1 MISRREA
8 ENIKKNEHS
17 RMGSKGIG
25 PEKIR
30 EFSFNQMGRLYAQ
43 LGPNLWSIFC
53 QLCKIDEWT
62 AEAYL
67 EGDTPDFLVEGPHAP
82 EDEQGAQH
90 KQKRRS
96 RQKALSVVLMM
107 GLTAFCRSRESN
119 VLQTMIGFY
128 LFSTNTRK
136 RVMGVFDHLGICI
149 SYDAVREA
157 LRNNAQKVRTELCA
171 RASGGQPILLTY
183 DNLRLTNKNNAASE
197 TLWHKSV
204 MYCFTAAAAARVF
217 LRMPRSLAI
226 RIGKDPDMLEA
237 AGCLESWTT
246 FWADASG
253 KPSPFVTVW
262 VPISY
267 QAPEKG

>member
-30 EFSFNQMGRLYAQ
+30 AFSFDQMGRLYAQ
-43 LGPNLWSIFC
+43 LAPNIWSVFC
-53 QLCKIDEWT
+53 QLCKIDERN

-67 EGDTPDFLVEGPHAP
+67 KGDTPDILVEGPHAP

-90 KQKRRS
+90 KQRRRS
-96 RQKALSVVLMM
+96 RQKALFVVLMM
-107 GLTAFCRSRESN
+107 SLTTFCRSRESN
-119 VLQTMIGFY
+119 VLQTMIEFY
-128 LFSTNTRK
+128 FFSTSTGK

-157 LRNNAQKVRTELCA
+157 LRNNAWQKVRTELCA

-183 DNLRLTNKNNAASE
+183 DNLRLTNKNNAAGE
-197 TLWHKSV
+197 TLFNKSE
-204 MYCFTAAAAARVF
+204 MYCFTAATAARVF

-237 AGCLESWTT
+237 AGCLES
-246 FWADASG
+246 
-253 KPSPFVTVW
+253 
-262 VPISY
+262 
-267 QAPEKG
+267 

>member
-8 ENIKKNEHS
+8 ENIKKNEYS
-17 RMGSKGIG
+17 RMGSEGIG

-43 LGPNLWSIFC
+43 LAPNLWSVFC
-53 QLCKIDEWT
+53 QLCKIDERT

-67 EGDTPDFLVEGPHAP
+67 KSDTPDILVECPHAP

-96 RQKALSVVLMM
+96 RQNALSVVLMM

-119 VLQTMIGFY
+119 VRQTMIGF
-128 LFSTNTRK
+128 
-136 RVMGVFDHLGICI
+136 RVMGVFNHLGICI

-171 RASGGQPILLTY
+171 RTSCGQPILLTY
-183 DNLRLTNKNNAASE
+183 DNLTNKNNAASE
-197 TLWHKSV
+197 TPFNKSV
-204 MYCFTAAAAARVF
+204 MYCFTAAAAARV
-217 LRMPRSLAI
+217 PI
-226 RIGKDPDMLEA
+226 PE
-237 AGCLESWTT
+237 
-246 FWADASG
+246 DAQ
-253 KPSPFVTVW
+253 
-262 VPISY
+262 ISSY
-267 QAPEKG
+267 SDRKGS